1 MAIDHGVTRRRTGSW
16 LTLGLLA
23 VAVAVPVAAVAWRAV
38 HPDGTLGPDAVTRV
52 LSSARTWRLLGV
64 TVAQAA
70 VSTAVTVLVGLP
82 VAWVLGTFRFRGR
95 RLVRALALVPFVLP
109 SVVLATAVAAVL
121 GPTGPVDLRGTW
133 WAVIIAH
140 LSFNLA
146 VVVLVVGG
154 AVAARTRSLDDAGRL
169 LGVGPLHALW
179 RVTVPAVAPAI
190 ASAAAVVFL
199 FCLTSFGVV
208 VILGGGTVTTLEV
221 EIWIRATRQ
230 YDLSGAA
237 VLAMVQI
244 VAVVAALGVHARV
257 ARHTGAAAGVAAR
270 RRPTVTS
277 ERVAVGLAS
286 GVVALVAGVP
296 LAAVAVRSLHIGPAL
311 TFANWTRLGSVTQG
325 TGLSISPAQVAVTSL
340 VTASIA
346 TVFAVAIAVP
356 TAALVAHRPGGVA
369 ERISLLPIAVSA
381 ITIGFGLVLVAGRP
395 PVDLRGSW
403 WLIPAAQA
411 LVAVPLVVRV
421 VAPALRAVPRAA
433 VDTAAM
439 LGASPRARWWRVELP
454 AVRGA
459 VGGGAALAFV
469 ASLGEFGATVFLAR
483 PERTTLPVAIEQLM
497 SRPGPAGFGQAMA
510 LSCVLVVVC
519 GAVLVA
525 IDTVAERRGGR
536 AGAGARGT
544 MAAWTSSPT

>member
-1 MAIDHGVTRRRTGSW
+1 VSW
-16 LTLGLLA
+16 LTLCALAIA
-23 VAVAVPVAAVAWRAV
+23 VAIPVAAVGWRAV
-38 HPDGTLGPDAVTRV
+38 HPAGELSLDAVTRV
-52 LSSARTWRLLGV
+52 VSSPRTWRLLAV

-70 VSTAVTVLVGLP
+70 VSTVVTVLVGLP
-82 VAWVLGTFRFRGR
+82 VAWVVGTFRFRGR
-95 RLVRALALVPFVLP
+95 RLVRTVALVPFVLP

-121 GPTGPVDLRGTW
+121 GPSGLVDARGTW

-146 VVVLVVGG
+146 VIVLVVGG
-154 AVAARTRSLDDAGRL
+154 AVADRGRSLDDAGRL
-169 LGVGPLHALW
+169 LGVGPIRSLW

-208 VILGGGTVTTLEV
+208 VILGGGAVTTLEV
-221 EIWIRATRQ
+221 EIWVRATRQ

-237 VLAMVQI
+237 VLAVVQV
-244 VAVVAALGVHARV
+244 VAVVAALGLHARV
-257 ARHTGAAAGVAAR
+257 SRRAGAEGGRSVRRHPA
-270 RRPTVTS
+270 VTS
-277 ERVAVGLAS
+277 ERVAVVLAS
-286 GVVALVAGVP
+286 VAVALVAGVP
-296 LAAVAVRSLHIGPAL
+296 LAAVAVRSFHVGPDL
-311 TFANWTRLGSVTQG
+311 TFANWSGLGSVTQG
-325 TGLSISPAQVAVTSL
+325 TGLAISPVQVALTSF
-340 VTASIA
+340 VTASVA
-346 TVFAVAIAVP
+346 TVLAATVAVP
-356 TAALVAHRPGGVA
+356 VSALVAHRPGGAA

-395 PVDLRGSW
+395 PVDLRRSW
-403 WLIPAAQA
+403 WLIPVAQA

-459 VGGGAALAFV
+459 VAGGAALAFV

-483 PERTTLPVAIEQLM
+483 PERTTLPVAIERLM

-510 LSCVLVVVC
+510 LSCVLVLVC
-519 GAVLVA
+519 GAVLVV

-544 MAAWTSSPT
+544 MAAGTSSPT

>member
-1 MAIDHGVTRRRTGSW
+1 VTRRPAVSW
-16 LTLGLLA
+16 LTLCALAIA
-23 VAVAVPVAAVAWRAV
+23 VAIPVAAVGWRAV
-38 HPDGTLGPDAVTRV
+38 HPAGELSLDAVTRV
-52 LSSARTWRLLGV
+52 LSSPRTWRLLAV

-70 VSTAVTVLVGLP
+70 VSTVVTVLVGLP
-82 VAWVLGTFRFRGR
+82 VAWVVGTFRFRGR
-95 RLVRALALVPFVLP
+95 RLVRTVALVPFVLP
-109 SVVLATAVAAVL
+109 SVVLATAIAAVL
-121 GPTGPVDLRGTW
+121 GPSGLVDARGTW

-146 VVVLVVGG
+146 VIVLVVGG
-154 AVAARTRSLDDAGRL
+154 AVAARGRSLDDAGRL
-169 LGVGPLHALW
+169 LGVGPIRSLW

-208 VILGGGTVTTLEV
+208 VILGGGAVTTLEV
-221 EIWIRATRQ
+221 EIWVRATRQ

-237 VLAMVQI
+237 VLAVVQV
-244 VAVVAALGVHARV
+244 VAVVAALGLHARV
-257 ARHTGAAAGVAAR
+257 SRRAGAEGGRSAR
-270 RRPTVTS
+270 RRPAATS
-277 ERVAVGLAS
+277 ERVAVVLAS
-286 GVVALVAGVP
+286 VAVALVAGVP
-296 LAAVAVRSLHIGPAL
+296 LAAVAVRSFHVGPDL
-311 TFANWTRLGSVTQG
+311 TFANWSGLGSVTQD
-325 TGLSISPAQVAVTSL
+325 TGLAISPAQVALTSL

-346 TVFAVAIAVP
+346 TVLAVTVAVP
-356 TAALVAHRPGGVA
+356 VSALVAHRPGGAA

-395 PVDLRGSW
+395 PVDLRRSW
-403 WLIPAAQA
+403 WLIPVAQA

-459 VGGGAALAFV
+459 VAGGAALAFV

-483 PERTTLPVAIEQLM
+483 PERTTLPVAIERLM

-510 LSCVLVVVC
+510 LSCVLVLVC
-519 GAVLVA
+519 GAVLVV

>member
-1 MAIDHGVTRRRTGSW
+1 MTRRPAVSW
-16 LTLGLLA
+16 LTLCALAIA
-23 VAVAVPVAAVAWRAV
+23 VAIPVAAVGWRAV
-38 HPDGTLGPDAVTRV
+38 HPAGELSLDAVTRV
-52 LSSARTWRLLGV
+52 VSSPRTWRLLAV

-70 VSTAVTVLVGLP
+70 VSTVVTVLVGLP
-82 VAWVLGTFRFRGR
+82 VAWVVGTFRFRGR
-95 RLVRALALVPFVLP
+95 RLVRTVALVPFVLP

-121 GPTGPVDLRGTW
+121 GPSGLVDARGTW

-146 VVVLVVGG
+146 VIVLVVGG
-154 AVAARTRSLDDAGRL
+154 AVADRGRSLDDAGRL
-169 LGVGPLHALW
+169 LGVGPIRSLW

-208 VILGGGTVTTLEV
+208 VILGGGAVTTLEV
-221 EIWIRATRQ
+221 EIWVRATRQ

-237 VLAMVQI
+237 VLAVVQV
-244 VAVVAALGVHARV
+244 VAVVAALGLHARV
-257 ARHTGAAAGVAAR
+257 SRRAGAEGGRSVRRHPA
-270 RRPTVTS
+270 VTS
-277 ERVAVGLAS
+277 ERVAVVLAS
-286 GVVALVAGVP
+286 VAVALVAGVP
-296 LAAVAVRSLHIGPAL
+296 LAAVAVRSFHVGPDL
-311 TFANWTRLGSVTQG
+311 TFANWSGLGSVTQG
-325 TGLSISPAQVAVTSL
+325 TGLAISPVQVALTSF
-340 VTASIA
+340 VTASVA
-346 TVFAVAIAVP
+346 TVLAATVAVP
-356 TAALVAHRPGGVA
+356 VSALVAHRPGGAA

-395 PVDLRGSW
+395 PVDLRRSW
-403 WLIPAAQA
+403 WLIPVAQA

-459 VGGGAALAFV
+459 VAGGAALAFV

-483 PERTTLPVAIEQLM
+483 PERTTLPVAIERLM

-510 LSCVLVVVC
+510 LSCVLVLVC
-519 GAVLVA
+519 GAVLVV

-544 MAAWTSSPT
+544 MAAGTSSPT

>member
-1 MAIDHGVTRRRTGSW
+1 MTRRPAVSW
-16 LTLGLLA
+16 LTLCALAIA
-23 VAVAVPVAAVAWRAV
+23 VAIPVAAVGWRAV
-38 HPDGTLGPDAVTRV
+38 HPAGELSLDAVTRV
-52 LSSARTWRLLGV
+52 LSSPRTWRLLAV

-70 VSTAVTVLVGLP
+70 VSTVVTVLVGFP
-82 VAWVLGTFRFRGR
+82 VAWVVGTFRFRGR
-95 RLVRALALVPFVLP
+95 RLVRTVALVPFVLP
-109 SVVLATAVAAVL
+109 SVVLATAIAAVL
-121 GPTGPVDLRGTW
+121 GPSGLVDARGTW

-146 VVVLVVGG
+146 VIVLVVGG
-154 AVAARTRSLDDAGRL
+154 AVAARGRSLDDAGRL
-169 LGVGPLHALW
+169 LGVGPIRSLW
-179 RVTVPAVAPAI
+179 RVTVPAVAPAT

-208 VILGGGTVTTLEV
+208 VILGGGAVTTLEV
-221 EIWIRATRQ
+221 EIWVRATRQ

-237 VLAMVQI
+237 VLAVVQV
-244 VAVVAALGVHARV
+244 VAVVAALGLHARMSRR
-257 ARHTGAAAGVAAR
+257 AGAEGGRSVR
-270 RRPTVTS
+270 RRPAATS
-277 ERVAVGLAS
+277 ERVAVVLAS
-286 GVVALVAGVP
+286 VAVALVAGVP
-296 LAAVAVRSLHIGPAL
+296 LAAVAVRSFHVGPEL
-311 TFANWTRLGSVTQG
+311 TFANWSGLGSVTQG
-325 TGLSISPAQVAVTSL
+325 TGLAISPVQVALTSF

-346 TVFAVAIAVP
+346 TVLAVTVAVP
-356 TAALVAHRPGGVA
+356 VSALVAHRPGGAA

-395 PVDLRGSW
+395 PVDLRRSW
-403 WLIPAAQA
+403 WLIPVAQA

-459 VGGGAALAFV
+459 VAGGAALAFV

-483 PERTTLPVAIEQLM
+483 PERTTLPVAIERLM

-510 LSCVLVVVC
+510 LSCVLVLVC
-519 GAVLVA
+519 GAVLVV
-525 IDTVAERRGGR
+525 IDTVADRRGGR

>member
-1 MAIDHGVTRRRTGSW
+1 VTRRPAVSW
-16 LTLGLLA
+16 LTLCALAIA
-23 VAVAVPVAAVAWRAV
+23 VAIPVAAVGWRAV
-38 HPDGTLGPDAVTRV
+38 HPAGELSLDAVTRV
-52 LSSARTWRLLGV
+52 LSSPRTWRLLAV

-70 VSTAVTVLVGLP
+70 VSTVVTVLVGFP
-82 VAWVLGTFRFRGR
+82 VAWVVGTFRFRGR
-95 RLVRALALVPFVLP
+95 RLVRTVALVPFVLP
-109 SVVLATAVAAVL
+109 SVVLATAIAAVL
-121 GPTGPVDLRGTW
+121 GPSGLVDARGTW

-146 VVVLVVGG
+146 VIVLVVGG
-154 AVAARTRSLDDAGRL
+154 AVAARGRSLDDAGRL
-169 LGVGPLHALW
+169 LGVGPIRSLW
-179 RVTVPAVAPAI
+179 RVTVPAVAPAT

-208 VILGGGTVTTLEV
+208 VILGGGAVTTLEV
-221 EIWIRATRQ
+221 EIWVRATRQ

-237 VLAMVQI
+237 VLAVVQV
-244 VAVVAALGVHARV
+244 VAVVAALGLHARMSRR
-257 ARHTGAAAGVAAR
+257 AGAEGGRSVR
-270 RRPTVTS
+270 RRPAATS
-277 ERVAVGLAS
+277 ERVAVVLAS
-286 GVVALVAGVP
+286 VAVALVAGVP
-296 LAAVAVRSLHIGPAL
+296 LAAVAVRSFHVGPEL
-311 TFANWTRLGSVTQG
+311 TFANWSGLGSVTQG
-325 TGLSISPAQVAVTSL
+325 TGLAISPVQVALTSF

-346 TVFAVAIAVP
+346 TVLAVTVAVP
-356 TAALVAHRPGGVA
+356 VSALVAHRPGGAA

-395 PVDLRGSW
+395 PVDLRRSW
-403 WLIPAAQA
+403 WLIPVAQA

-459 VGGGAALAFV
+459 VAGGAALAFV

-483 PERTTLPVAIEQLM
+483 PERTTLPVAIERLM

-510 LSCVLVVVC
+510 LSCVLVLVC
-519 GAVLVA
+519 GAVLVV
-525 IDTVAERRGGR
+525 IDTVADRRGGR